1 MSSFLGGGYDAPRT
15 PSMSRGDEES
25 VDESMMPE
33 TTVVGAGD
41 SGGNDPH
48 GDVSRADVAQDVLD
62 IQRCGDDDVHD
73 WNFEIL
79 NHVLVEILDKEQVD
93 AHASDDLTVF
103 VITNGFDDV
112 RFLLMMTEGDFHA
125 MGHLIDFKT
134 YSLLQALNKMYNEF
148 ITDGTDETTEST
160 WFLGLKKRDVMRYM
174 LRDKKVTT
182 IPTDPSATTPSVY
195 CTT

>member
-25 VDESMMPE
+25 VDESKMPE
-33 TTVVGAGD
+33 TTTVGAGD

-48 GDVSRADVAQDVLD
+48 GDASRADVTRDVSD
-62 IQRCGDDDVHD
+62 IQRDDDDDIQD

-79 NHVLVEILDKEQVD
+79 NHVLVKILDKEQVD
-93 AHASDDLTVF
+93 AHASDAFTVF
-103 VITNGFDDV
+103 VITNSFDDI

-134 YSLLQALNKMYNEF
+134 FSLLQALNKMYNEF

-160 WFLGLKKRDVMRYM
+160 WFLGLKKRDVM
-174 LRDKKVTT
+174 LHV
-182 IPTDPSATTPSVY
+182 A
-195 CTT
+195 